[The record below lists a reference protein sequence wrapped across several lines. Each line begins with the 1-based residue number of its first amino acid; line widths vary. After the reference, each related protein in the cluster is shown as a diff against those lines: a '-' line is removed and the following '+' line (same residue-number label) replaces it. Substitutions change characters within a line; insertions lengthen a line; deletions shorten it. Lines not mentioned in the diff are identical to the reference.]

1 MILTAAPVELDA
13 QEVSSLV
20 GTIQSMSLSAVLK
33 IVLLIVVL
41 IVLVKLLTR
50 LLDKF
55 LSRSKIDR
63 SLFGFLRAGVKIL
76 LYFLA
81 ATIVAGSLNVDV
93 TSLIALLSVAGLALS
108 LAIQGALSNLAG
120 GIVILTTKPL
130 RVGDYVAVGS
140 NEGVVEEIG
149 MTYTKLATYDRRAVF
164 IPNSTV
170 TSSNIVNY
178 TVEGKRRV
186 DLKFTASYE
195 SDVDAVKAAIH
206 EAVQT
211 VPGFLEEPAAFV
223 RVSGY
228 GDSAIEYTVRAWCE
242 NGDYWDCYFDLMEE
256 VKRAFDRNG
265 IQMTY
270 PHLNV
275 HMKQE

>member
-140 NEGVVEEIG
+140 DEGVVEEIG